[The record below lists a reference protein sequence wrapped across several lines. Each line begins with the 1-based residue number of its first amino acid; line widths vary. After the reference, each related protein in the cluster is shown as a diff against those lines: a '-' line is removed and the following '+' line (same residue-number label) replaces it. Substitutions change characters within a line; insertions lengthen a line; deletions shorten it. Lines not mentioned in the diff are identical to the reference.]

1 MHYTKLISFLATLGV
16 ALCNSAIA
24 SHDSLDDFLRDLPVS
39 ALNISQILPIAK
51 NDDSII
57 SGPRKAWNG
66 DTPEPASDALWCKA
80 VAKGTTLLNA
90 MSYSD
95 SDAGRTFT
103 PPLKS
108 AQSFWTLDMLEPWGW
123 DIHPESEA
131 EWCNWESNGHW
142 GFANYLRSLG
152 VSAKCVS
159 DGGLWTVSM
168 VVHCK
173 NPYEFGEIDDQTYF
187 GPDGEERRVR
197 LALRTGL
204 QKFLTLT

>member
-1 MHYTKLISFLATLGV
+1 MHYAEYISFFAILCF
-16 ALCNSAIA
+16 ALCNAAIA
-24 SHDSLDDFLRDLPVS
+24 SHDSLDGFLRDLPS
-39 ALNISQILPIAK
+39 PAFNISQILPISK
-51 NDDSII
+51 DDDSII
-57 SGPRKAWNG
+57 SRPRKAWNG

-108 AQSFWTLDMLEPWGW
+108 AQSFWSLDMLQPWGW
-123 DIHPESEA
+123 DVHTETDA
-131 EWCNWESNGHW
+131 EWCNWESNGYW

-159 DGGLWTVSM
+159 DGGLWTISM
-168 VVHCK
+168 VVHGK
-173 NPYEFGEIDDQTYF
+173 NPYEFGALDDQTYF
-187 GPDGEERRVR
+187 GPDGQERRVR
-197 LALRTGL
+197 LTLETELQRVLALI
-204 QKFLTLT
+204 